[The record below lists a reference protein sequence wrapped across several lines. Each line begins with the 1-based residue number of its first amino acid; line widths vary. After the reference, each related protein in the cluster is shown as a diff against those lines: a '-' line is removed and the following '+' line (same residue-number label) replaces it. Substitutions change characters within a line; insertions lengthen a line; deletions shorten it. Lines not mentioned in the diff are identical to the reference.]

1 MNRRSLLGLVAGAVV
16 GSAGCVG
23 NDDATPEPDTSPSS
37 TSTSGS
43 TSAESVESVEFEL
56 VDPEIDAEA
65 APEVEVDGS
74 TVTARGTVQY
84 GSSTCGTVELAHAG
98 YESSQDR
105 LDLLVVAADDPGAG
119 AECTD
124 DIDAAGYRLEATV
137 DGRLRRVAATE
148 HHLFGS
154 AYSTTTDVTES
165 VTHD

>member
-1 MNRRSLLGLVAGAVV
+1 MKRRSLLGLAAGAVV

-37 TSTSGS
+37 TSGS

-56 VDPEIDAEA
+56 VDPEMDAEA

-154 AYSTTTDVTES
+154 AYSTATDVTES

>member
-1 MNRRSLLGLVAGAVV
+1 MKRRSLLGLVAGAVV

-23 NDDATPEPDTSPSS
+23 NDDATPEPDTSPS
-37 TSTSGS
+37 STSGS